1 MINDVNYF
9 LQKKKKSAK
18 KLIAIAIII
27 KKILSNFELQLLNKF
42 NNNKRILLNNK

>member
-9 LQKKKKSAK
+9 LQKKKKFVK
-18 KLIAIAIII
+18 KLIEIAIII
-27 KKILSNFELQLLNKF
+27 KKFFSNFELQLLNKF

>member
-1 MINDVNYF
+1 MIKDVNYF

-18 KLIAIAIII
+18 KLIVIAIII
-27 KKILSNFELQLLNKF
+27 KKILNNFELQLLNKF